1 MDALESQQL
10 YISLNQIL
18 DKADGDGELIEKLQ
32 RMTQTIQ
39 YLQSPLI
46 DHNADILECSLRLRL
61 KDELLKICKLLKQ
74 KYCISLNESVVVW
87 LLSIE

>member
-39 YLQSPLI
+39 CLQSPLI

-74 KYCISLNESVVVW
+74 KYCIS
-87 LLSIE
+87 